1 MKTLSLVIPIYNEFE
16 ILGELAQRLDTLV
29 ANQPGYRWEVILV
42 NDGSRDGSSGLL
54 TTLATRYS
62 WLTAI
67 HFSRNFG
74 HQAAISA
81 GLDHASGDA
90 VVILDGDLQDPPE
103 LIPEMAALWQQDGFD
118 VVYATRN
125 SREGE
130 TWFKRL
136 TAKAFYRLLGR
147 LSDTEIP
154 MDTGDFRLMSRPVV
168 DALLSMPERNRF
180 LRGMV
185 SWVGFKQTAFHYERA
200 ARTQGE
206 TKFSFLKMLRF
217 ATDGLISFSKV
228 PLQWITTAGFVISGI
243 SFLGVLVVLYQT
255 LFAHITLPGW
265 SSLMIGILMIGGIQL
280 ICLGMIGEYVGRIFD
295 EVRQRPMYCIQR
307 IDQFKGGERED
318 WTTKQS
324 FRLETT

>member
-1 MKTLSLVIPIYNEFE
+1 MPKLSLVIPIYNEFE
-16 ILGELAQRLDTLV
+16 ILGELAQRLDALMAQCPQYT
-29 ANQPGYRWEVILV
+29 WEAILV
-42 NDGSRDGSSGLL
+42 NDGSRDGSRELL
-54 TTLATRYS
+54 TTLSARYS
-62 WLTAI
+62 WMTAI

-81 GLDHASGDA
+81 GLDHAQGDA

-103 LIPEMAALWQQDGFD
+103 LIPDMAALWQNDGFD

-125 SREGE
+125 TREGE
-130 TWFKRL
+130 TWFKRA
-136 TAKAFYRLLGR
+136 TATAFYRLLGR

-168 DALLSMPERNRF
+168 DVLLSMPERNRF

-206 TKFSFLKMLRF
+206 TKFSFIKMVRF

-228 PLQWITTAGFVISGI
+228 PLQWITTAGFVISGL
-243 SFLGVLVVLYQT
+243 SFVAVLIVLYQT
-255 LFAHITLPGW
+255 LVAHITLPGW
-265 SSLMIGILMIGGIQL
+265 SSLMVGILMIGGIQL

-295 EVRQRPMYCIQR
+295 EVRGRPLYCVQR
-307 IDQFKGGERED
+307 IDRQTTSMATPPSNSEERVVA
-318 WTTKQS
+318 S
-324 FRLETT
+324 V